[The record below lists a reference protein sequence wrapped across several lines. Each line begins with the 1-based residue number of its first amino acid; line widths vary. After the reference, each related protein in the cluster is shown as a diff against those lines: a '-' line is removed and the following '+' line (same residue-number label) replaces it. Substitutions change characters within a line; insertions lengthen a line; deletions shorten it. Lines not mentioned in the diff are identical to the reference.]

1 MITSHGGVLRVGHEG
16 SDGLRSVGVS
26 EQTGE
31 TLWQQVQQA
40 LQPNLSRPTF
50 ETWIRP
56 ARFLSFSAGELRLEA
71 PNAFTCSWLRKN
83 YQSQIA
89 AVASEIAGCSVA
101 VEVVAASGG
110 TDPHPSLA
118 GTPPAESPLPA
129 SGSSEAPAAAG
140 NVLFPG
146 SRASDSVPGSLPAGP
161 GQQGMAAAITPQSPA
176 GGIPLAGLNSRYSFS
191 RFVVGPNSRM
201 AHAAALAVA
210 ESPGR
215 EFNPLFI
222 CGGVG
227 LGKTHLMQAI
237 GHYRLEIDPLARVFY
252 VSTETFTNDLIQA
265 IRKDGMQA
273 FRDRY
278 RAADLIL
285 VDDIQFIEGKEYT
298 QEEFFHTFN
307 ALHEAGRQIVIAS
320 DRPPSQIPRLQERLI
335 SRFSMGLIA
344 DIQVPDLETR
354 MAILQKKAEG
364 EEMHLPRDLIQYI
377 AGRFT
382 SNIRE
387 LEGALTRAGA
397 FASITGLPM
406 TVESVAPML
415 DPVGHDVE
423 VTPKQVL
430 DKVSEVFGVGIEEMK
445 SPSRRRNVSQARQV
459 GMFLMRQ
466 STTLSLPRIGEV
478 FGGKDHSTVMYAI
491 EQVEKKLS
499 SDPTTARQV
508 QQVRDLLQIDSRKR
522 R

>member
-1 MITSHGGVLRVGHEG
+1 MQQGQE
-16 SDGLRSVGVS
+16 
-26 EQTGE
+26 
-31 TLWQQVQQA
+31 LWHQVQEA
-40 LQPNLSRPTF
+40 LQANLSKPTF

-56 ARFLSFSAGELRLEA
+56 ARCSGLRGDQLLLEA
-71 PNAFTCSWLRKN
+71 PNSFACGWLRKN
-83 YQSQIA
+83 YLGTIE
-89 AVASEIAGCSVA
+89 AVASEIAGRPLRVQVA
-101 VEVVAASGG
+101 TAREG
-110 TDPHPSLA
+110 
-118 GTPPAESPLPA
+118 ESPVEGIGGNGL
-129 SGSSEAPAAAG
+129 SG
-140 NVLFPG
+140 
-146 SRASDSVPGSLPAGP
+146 
-161 GQQGMAAAITPQSPA
+161 PA
-176 GGIPLAGLNSRYSFS
+176 GGLREGDSDRPAAPLRSTATGETPRKLAPGLNPRYVFN

-210 ESPGR
+210 EAPGR
-215 EFNPLFI
+215 EFNPLFL

-237 GHYRLEIDPLARVFY
+237 GHYRLEIDPEARVFY

-320 DRPPSQIPRLQERLI
+320 DRPPSQIPKLQERLI

-344 DIQVPDLETR
+344 DIQAPDLETR
-354 MAILQKKAEG
+354 MAILHKKAEQ
-364 EEMHLPRDLIQYI
+364 EQMVLPRDLIQYI

-387 LEGALTRAGA
+387 LEGALTRAVA

-415 DPVGHDVE
+415 DPGGSDVE
-423 VTPKQVL
+423 VTPQQVL
-430 DKVSEVFGVGIEEMK
+430 DKVAEVFGVRTEEML
-445 SPSRRRNVSQARQV
+445 SPSRKRAVSQARQV
-459 GMFLMRQ
+459 GMYLMRQ
-466 STTLSLPRIGEV
+466 GTNLSLPRIGEA
-478 FGGKDHSTVMYAI
+478 FGGKDHSTVMYAV
-491 EQVEKKLS
+491 EQVEKKLHT
-499 SDPTTARQV
+499 DPALARQV

-522 R
+522 K

>member
-1 MITSHGGVLRVGHEG
+1 
-16 SDGLRSVGVS
+16 
-26 EQTGE
+26 
-31 TLWQQVQQA
+31 VQQGDQLWHRVSQD
-40 LQPNLSRPTF
+40 LQARLSKPTF

-56 ARFLSFSAGELRLEA
+56 ARCRSFSGDLLQLEA
-71 PNAFTCSWLRKN
+71 PNSFACGWLHKN
-83 YQSQIA
+83 YLHIIA
-89 AVASEIAGCSVA
+89 AVASEHAGRSVR
-101 VEVVAASGG
+101 VEVEVAPGA
-110 TDPHPSLA
+110 D
-118 GTPPAESPLPA
+118 PLPLPPEQPTGA
-129 SGSSEAPAAAG
+129 SSAAAAWPSAAADGQAPAPAPAAAPAPRAARATPG
-140 NVLFPG
+140 LFRPG
-146 SRASDSVPGSLPAGP
+146 
-161 GQQGMAAAITPQSPA
+161 
-176 GGIPLAGLNSRYSFS
+176 AGLNSRYVFN
-191 RFVVGPNSRM
+191 RFVVGANSRM
-201 AHAAALAVA
+201 AHAASLAVA
-210 ESPGR
+210 EAPGR

-237 GHYRLEIDPLARVFY
+237 GHYRLEIDPEARVFY

-344 DIQVPDLETR
+344 DIQIPDLETR
-354 MAILQKKAEG
+354 MAILHKKAEA
-364 EEMHLPRDLIQYI
+364 EQMALPRELIQYI

-387 LEGALTRAGA
+387 LEGALTRAVA

-415 DPVGHDVE
+415 DPVGNDVA
-423 VTPKQVL
+423 VTPQQVL
-430 DKVSEVFGVGIEEMK
+430 EKVAEVFEVGIDEML
-445 SPSRRRNVSQARQV
+445 SPSRKRAVSQSRQV
-459 GMFLMRQ
+459 GMYLMRQ
-466 STTLSLPRIGEV
+466 STSLSLPRIGEA
-478 FGGKDHSTVMYAI
+478 FGGKDHSTVMYAV

-499 SDPTTARQV
+499 SDPELARRV

>member
-1 MITSHGGVLRVGHEG
+1 VTV
-16 SDGLRSVGVS
+16 
-26 EQTGE
+26 QQGE
-31 TLWQQVQQA
+31 ELWRQVQA
-40 LQPNLSRPTF
+40 DLQGILSKPTF

-56 ARFLSFSAGELRLEA
+56 ALCAAYGGDRLELLA
-71 PNAFTCSWLRKN
+71 PNTFACTWLRKN
-83 YQSQIA
+83 YLSTIST
-89 AVASEIAGCSVA
+89 VASAITGRTIQVV
-101 VEVVAASGG
+101 VEAAADEGGNLPAQASGAAPG
-110 TDPHPSLA
+110 
-118 GTPPAESPLPA
+118 GESQLQGNGH
-129 SGSSEAPAAAG
+129 GSAPAGAGHTNAATG
-140 NVLFPG
+140 EPPRKLT
-146 SRASDSVPGSLPAGP
+146 L
-161 GQQGMAAAITPQSPA
+161 
-176 GGIPLAGLNSRYSFS
+176 GLNPRYVFN

-210 ESPGR
+210 EAPGR

-237 GHYRLEIDPLARVFY
+237 GHYRLEIDPEARVAY

-265 IRKDGMQA
+265 IRKDGMQK

-344 DIQVPDLETR
+344 DIQAPDLETR
-354 MAILQKKAEG
+354 MAILHKKAEQ
-364 EEMHLPRDLIQYI
+364 ERVNLPRDLIQYL

-387 LEGALTRAGA
+387 LEGALTRAVA

-415 DPVGHDVE
+415 DPAGTEVE
-423 VTPKQVL
+423 VTPDQVL
-430 DKVSEVFGVGIEEMK
+430 SKVAEVFAVSVEEMR
-445 SPSRRRNVSQARQV
+445 SPSRKRAVSQARQV
-459 GMFLMRQ
+459 GMYLMRQ
-466 STTLSLPRIGEV
+466 STNLSLPRIGEA
-478 FGGKDHSTVMYAI
+478 FGGKDHSTVMYAV
-491 EQVEKKLS
+491 EQIEKKVHADPHLS
-499 SDPTTARQV
+499 RQL
-508 QQVRDLLQIDSRKR
+508 QQVRDLLQIDSRR
-522 R
+522 RVR

>member
-1 MITSHGGVLRVGHEG
+1 VTVQQG
-16 SDGLRSVGVS
+16 
-26 EQTGE
+26 EQ
-31 TLWQQVQQA
+31 LWHQVQEA
-40 LQPNLSRPTF
+40 LQGNLSKPTF

-56 ARFLSFSAGELRLEA
+56 ARCAGFEGDQLQLLA
-71 PNAFTCSWLRKN
+71 PNAFACGWLRKN
-83 YQSQIA
+83 YLTTIA
-89 AVASEIAGCSVA
+89 AVASELAGRPVGVA
-101 VEVVAASGG
+101 VEATAEAEGAATMQAFAGALAPGEASPTGESRA
-110 TDPHPSLA
+110 PSVNGPTA
-118 GTPPAESPLPA
+118 TG
-129 SGSSEAPAAAG
+129 EAP
-140 NVLFPG
+140 
-146 SRASDSVPGSLPAGP
+146 RK
-161 GQQGMAAAITPQSPA
+161 
-176 GGIPLAGLNSRYSFS
+176 LAPGLNPRYVFN

-210 ESPGR
+210 EAPGR

-237 GHYRLEIDPLARVFY
+237 GHYRLEIDPDARVAY

-265 IRKDGMQA
+265 IRKDGMQK

-344 DIQVPDLETR
+344 DIQAPDLETR
-354 MAILQKKAEG
+354 MAILHKKAEH
-364 EEMHLPRDLIQYI
+364 ERMSLPRDLIQYL

-387 LEGALTRAGA
+387 LEGALTRAVA

-415 DPVGHDVE
+415 DPSGVEVE
-423 VTPKQVL
+423 VTPAQVL
-430 DKVSEVFGVGIEEMK
+430 NKVAEVFGVGVEEMK
-445 SPSRRRNVSQARQV
+445 SPSRKRAVSQARQV
-459 GMFLMRQ
+459 GMYLMRQ
-466 STTLSLPRIGEV
+466 GTNLSLPRIGEA
-478 FGGKDHSTVMYAI
+478 FGGKDHSTVMYAV
-491 EQVEKKLS
+491 EQIEKKLGA
-499 SDPTTARQV
+499 DPQLGRQV
-508 QQVRDLLQIDSRKR
+508 QQVRDLLQIDSRR
-522 R
+522 RSK

>member
-1 MITSHGGVLRVGHEG
+1 M
-16 SDGLRSVGVS
+16 
-26 EQTGE
+26 QQGE
-31 TLWQQVQQA
+31 TLWRQVQEA
-40 LQPNLSRPTF
+40 LQGNLSKPTF

-56 ARFLSFSAGELRLEA
+56 ATCVALQGNELQLLA
-71 PNAFTCSWLRKN
+71 PNTFACGWLRKN
-83 YQSQIA
+83 YLSTIA
-89 AVASEIAGCSVA
+89 AVASEIAGRSIAVSVEA
-101 VEVVAASGG
+101 GGESAQGITLNGQPPTTAGVDAAPGS
-110 TDPHPSLA
+110 
-118 GTPPAESPLPA
+118 PAPQQRTA
-129 SGSSEAPAAAG
+129 TGEAP
-140 NVLFPG
+140 
-146 SRASDSVPGSLPAGP
+146 RK
-161 GQQGMAAAITPQSPA
+161 
-176 GGIPLAGLNSRYSFS
+176 LAPGLNPRYVFN

-237 GHYRLEIDPLARVFY
+237 GHYRLEIDPDARVAY

-265 IRKDGMQA
+265 IRKDGMQK

-307 ALHEAGRQIVIAS
+307 SLHEAGRQIVIAS

-344 DIQVPDLETR
+344 DIQTPDLETR
-354 MAILQKKAEG
+354 MAILHKKAEH
-364 EEMHLPRDLIQYI
+364 ERVSLPRDLIQYL

-387 LEGALTRAGA
+387 LEGALTRAVA

-415 DPVGHDVE
+415 DPAGVEVE
-423 VTPKQVL
+423 VTPEQVL
-430 DKVSEVFGVGIEEMK
+430 SKVAEVFGVGVEEMK
-445 SPSRRRNVSQARQV
+445 SASRKRAVSQARQV
-459 GMFLMRQ
+459 GMYLMRQ
-466 STTLSLPRIGEV
+466 GTNLSLPRIGDA
-478 FGGKDHSTVMYAI
+478 FGGKDHSTVMYAV
-491 EQVEKKLS
+491 EQTEKKLAA
-499 SDPTTARQV
+499 DPQLGRQV
-508 QQVRDLLQIDSRKR
+508 QQVRDLLQIDSRR
-522 R
+522 RTR

>member
-1 MITSHGGVLRVGHEG
+1 LVQQG
-16 SDGLRSVGVS
+16 
-26 EQTGE
+26 EQ
-31 TLWQQVQQA
+31 LWHRVQQA
-40 LQPNLSRPTF
+40 LQPNLSKPTF

-56 ARFLSFSAGELRLEA
+56 ARFLAFSEGVLRLEA
-71 PNAFTCSWLRKN
+71 PNAFTCGWLRKN

-89 AVASEIAGCSVA
+89 AVASELAGQPVA
-101 VEVVAASGG
+101 VEVLTAAAAPPLEGQLVVLRGGADPAATDPAGAPPAASDPATDGG
-110 TDPHPSLA
+110 TSPARPQPGPSA
-118 GTPPAESPLPA
+118 WGA
-129 SGSSEAPAAAG
+129 
-140 NVLFPG
+140 
-146 SRASDSVPGSLPAGP
+146 RATTGP
-161 GQQGMAAAITPQSPA
+161 GGRPT
-176 GGIPLAGLNSRYSFS
+176 AGLNPRYIFS

-210 ESPGR
+210 EAPGR

-227 LGKTHLMQAI
+227 LGKTHLMQAV
-237 GHYRLEIDPLARVFY
+237 GHYRLEIDPEARVFY

-320 DRPPSQIPRLQERLI
+320 DRPPNQIPRLQERLI

-354 MAILQKKAEG
+354 MAILHKKAES
-364 EEMHLPRDLIQYI
+364 EQMALPRELIHYI

-387 LEGALTRAGA
+387 LEGALTRAVA

-415 DPVGHDVE
+415 DPIGNDVE

-430 DKVSEVFGVGIEEMK
+430 EKVSEVFGVSVEEMR
-445 SPSRRRNVSQARQV
+445 SPSRRRAVSQARQV

-466 STTLSLPRIGEV
+466 CTALSLPRIGEA
-478 FGGKDHSTVMYAI
+478 FGGKDHSTVMYAV

-499 SDPTTARQV
+499 SDPAMARQL
-508 QQVRDLLQIDSRKR
+508 QQVRDLLQIDSRKKR
-522 R
+522 

>member
-1 MITSHGGVLRVGHEG
+1 MLTG
-16 SDGLRSVGVS
+16 S
-26 EQTGE
+26 E
-31 TLWQQVQQA
+31 LWNKVQHA
-40 LQPNLSRPTF
+40 LQSNLSKPTF

-56 ARFLSFSAGELRLEA
+56 ARCNSFQDRRLTLQA
-71 PNAFTCSWLRKN
+71 PNRFASNWLRKN
-83 YQSQIA
+83 YVSTIA
-89 AVASEIAGCSVA
+89 EVAQEITGHPI
-101 VEVVAASGG
+101 EVIV
-110 TDPHPSLA
+110 LA
-118 GTPPAESPLPA
+118 QDDEDGA
-129 SGSSEAPAAAG
+129 SGSALEARVSPSNQQALAPTTAGVAAPPSTA
-140 NVLFPG
+140 P
-146 SRASDSVPGSLPAGP
+146 RRLP
-161 GQQGMAAAITPQSPA
+161 
-176 GGIPLAGLNSRYSFS
+176 GLNMRYVFN

-210 ESPGR
+210 EAPGR

-237 GHYRLEIDPLARVFY
+237 GHYRLEIDPEARVFY
-252 VSTETFTNDLIQA
+252 VSTETFTNDLITA

-307 ALHEAGRQIVIAS
+307 ALHDAGRQIVIAS

-344 DIQVPDLETR
+344 DIQAPDLETR
-354 MAILQKKAEG
+354 MAILQKKAEQ
-364 EEMHLPRDLIQYI
+364 ERVALPRDLIQYI
-377 AGRFT
+377 SGRFT

-387 LEGALTRAGA
+387 LEGALTRAVA
-397 FASITGLPM
+397 FSSITGIPM

-415 DPVGHDVE
+415 DPSGQGVD
-423 VTPKQVL
+423 VTPQQVIE
-430 DKVSEVFGVGIEEMK
+430 KVSEVFDVTAEDMR
-445 SPSRRRNVSQARQV
+445 SSSRRRAVSQARQV

-466 STTLSLPRIGEV
+466 GTDLSLPRIGDT
-478 FGGKDHSTVMYAI
+478 FGGKDHTTVIYAI
-491 EQVEKKLS
+491 EQVEKKLAT
-499 SDPTTARQV
+499 DPHLASQV
-508 QQVRDLLQIDSRKR
+508 QRVKDLLQIDSRR
-522 R
+522 RR